1 MKLCRFGEIGRE
13 KPALLDTAGVRR
25 DVSGHV
31 RDFDDGFFASDGVKE
46 LAQWFRAN
54 EEKCPVVPESARW
67 GACIAR
73 PSKIVCIGLNYARHA
88 AETGKEVPKEPVIFM
103 KAPSSLCG
111 AFDDVVLPKNSEK
124 TDWEVELALVIG
136 KRASYVSE
144 AEAMRHVTGYC
155 LLNDYSERAFQLE
168 RAGQWVKGKSCDT
181 FAPLGP
187 FLATPDEI
195 RDPHNLALGLS
206 VNGVV
211 RQNSNTSDLIFRL
224 PKVISYLS
232 EFMTLLPGD
241 VISTGTP
248 EGVGLGLKPPQ
259 YLKPGDVVELFIEG
273 LGKARQ
279 KAVAYR
285 AS

>member
-1 MKLCRFGEIGRE
+1 MKLCRFGELGRE
-13 KPALLDTAGVRR
+13 KPAVITAAGVRR
-25 DVSGHV
+25 DVSGGFQ
-31 RDFDDGFFASDGVKE
+31 DFDDAFFAADGVKD
-46 LAQWFRAN
+46 LRGWLQAN
-54 EEKCPVVPESARW
+54 EEKCPVVPETARW
-67 GACIAR
+67 GACIAK

-103 KAPSSLCG
+103 KAPSALCG
-111 AFDDVVLPKNSEK
+111 AFDDVVIPKNSQK

-136 KRASYVSE
+136 RRASYVSE
-144 AEAMRHVTGYC
+144 AEAMGHVAGYC
-155 LLNDYSERAFQLE
+155 LMNDYSERAFQLE

-187 FLATPDEI
+187 FLATADEI
-195 RDPHNLALGLS
+195 RDPHHLTLGLS
-206 VNGVV
+206 VNGVA

-224 PKVISYLS
+224 PKLISYLS

-248 EGVGLGLKPPQ
+248 EGVGLGMKPPQ
-259 YLKPGDVVELFIEG
+259 FLKPGDVLEFYVEG
-273 LGKARQ
+273 LGKAKQ
-279 KAVAYR
+279 KTIAYH

>member
-1 MKLCRFGEIGRE
+1 
-13 KPALLDTAGVRR
+13 
-25 DVSGHV
+25 
-31 RDFDDGFFASDGVKE
+31 
-46 LAQWFRAN
+46 
-54 EEKCPVVPESARW
+54 
-67 GACIAR
+67 
-73 PSKIVCIGLNYARHA
+73 LNYARHA

-103 KAPSSLCG
+103 KAPSALCG
-111 AFDDVVLPKNSEK
+111 AFDDLVIPKNSQK

-136 KRASYVSE
+136 KRTSYVSQ
-144 AEAMRHVTGYC
+144 AEAMGHVAGYC
-155 LLNDYSERAFQLE
+155 LMNDYSERAFQME
-168 RAGQWVKGKSCDT
+168 RGGQWVKGKSCDT

-195 RDPHNLALGLS
+195 RDPHNLGLGLS

-224 PKVISYLS
+224 PKLISYLS
-232 EFMTLLPGD
+232 LFMTLLPGD

-248 EGVGLGLKPPQ
+248 EGVGLGMKPAQ
-259 YLKPGDVVELFIEG
+259 YLKPGDVAELFVEG
-273 LGKARQ
+273 LGKAKQ